1 MTSVFYEDI
10 HLSSDSLKSIQE
22 CEEFSKS
29 KERLELDRQRKAI
42 MTRIQKLRKEKEKA
56 SA

>member
-10 HLSSDSLKSIQE
+10 HLNSDSLKSIQQ
-22 CEEFSKS
+22 CEEFSQS
-29 KERLELDRQRKAI
+29 QERRKLDRERKSV
-42 MTRIQKLRKEKEKA
+42 MQKIAQLRKEKEKT

>member
-10 HLSSDSLKSIQE
+10 HLNNDSLKSIQK
-22 CEEFSKS
+22 CEESSKS
-29 KERLELDRQRKAI
+29 ERRLELDRQRKDT
-42 MTRIQKLRKEKEKA
+42 MQRIAKLRKEKEEA

>member
-10 HLSSDSLKSIQE
+10 HLNSDSLKSIE
-22 CEEFSKS
+22 KCEKFSKS
-29 KERLELDRQRKAI
+29 QERQKLDRERKSV
-42 MTRIQKLRKEKEKA
+42 MQKIALLRKEKEKA

>member
-10 HLSSDSLKSIQE
+10 HLNSDSLKSIQK
-22 CEEFSKS
+22 CEEFSQS
-29 KERLELDRQRKAI
+29 QERQKLDRERKSV
-42 MTRIQKLRKEKEKA
+42 MQKIAQLRKEKEKA

>member
-10 HLSSDSLKSIQE
+10 HLNNDSLKSIQK
-22 CEEFSKS
+22 CEESSKS
-29 KERLELDRQRKAI
+29 ERRLKLDQQRKVT
-42 MTRIQKLRKEKEKA
+42 MQRIAKLRKEKEEA